1 MKTASEVDRTSPSVQ
16 KKDFPIRFKGVATTQ
31 NGGLMMQEPIV
42 HTPPISIV
50 DLVLLKN
57 KGSSVTVDNTFE
69 INEVE
74 LVHEEHPFQAF
85 LFFSRFYGMVDGKEY
100 SFRKCYSKGCTH
112 NLCPHVSQAVI
123 TANRYLNRDYQA
135 LKKTGIPVKG
145 DLFTLETMLAKFEEK
160 RDEFVS
166 TLILEDYIH
175 IAEEG
180 NDVSADISLE
190 LVPAVE
196 NFANHKEKRVFFTAN
211 FTVSHLGK
219 THVCQRCFSCYAME
233 NEKEERRTAQ
243 DLANRRLEAIYRD
256 FDRANIRYNK
266 IFFE

>member
-1 MKTASEVDRTSPSVQ
+1 MKEQ
-16 KKDFPIRFKGVATTQ
+16 
-31 NGGLMMQEPIV
+31 IV
-42 HTPPISIV
+42 HTPPISV
-50 DLVLLKN
+50 TDLVLLKER
-57 KGSSVTVDNTFE
+57 GSAVTMDSSFE

-85 LFFSRFYGMVDGKEY
+85 LFFSRFVGTVDGEAY

-135 LKKTGIPVKG
+135 LRKAGIDVKG
-145 DLFTLETMLAKFEEK
+145 NLFTLETMLAKFEEK

-180 NDVSADISLE
+180 NDISVDISLE
-190 LVPAVE
+190 YLPAVE

-211 FTVSHLGK
+211 FNVRHLGE
-219 THVCQRCFSCYAME
+219 THVCQRCLSCYAME
-233 NEKEERRTAQ
+233 NEREERQTAR
-243 DLANRRLEAIYRD
+243 DLANRRLASIYTD
-256 FDRANIRYNK
+256 FDGANIQYNK
-266 IFFE
+266 IFFEQKSYL

>member
-1 MKTASEVDRTSPSVQ
+1 M
-16 KKDFPIRFKGVATTQ
+16 
-31 NGGLMMQEPIV
+31 
-42 HTPPISIV
+42 
-50 DLVLLKN
+50 
-57 KGSSVTVDNTFE
+57 
-69 INEVE
+69 
-74 LVHEEHPFQAF
+74 
-85 LFFSRFYGMVDGKEY
+85 
-100 SFRKCYSKGCTH
+100 
-112 NLCPHVSQAVI
+112 
-123 TANRYLNRDYQA
+123 
-135 LKKTGIPVKG
+135 KKTGIPVKG

-211 FTVSHLGK
+211 FNVKHLGK

-266 IFFE
+266 ILFE